1 MRNSKRIR
9 VNRPIFKVVA
19 LVLSA
24 FLLVGCSTQNPG
36 TAAYVGDKRI
46 TSAELD
52 GYLNEL
58 RDILPIETNDRGST
72 QIRTVLA
79 LVIIGE
85 IIETAGRNTN
95 AQVDQNLVAGD
106 YQALEQDVGGQ
117 ESLYLFAANRDVPP
131 SLIYKVLAQ
140 NRAIEAI
147 GKALLP
153 NDTAADQNDE
163 ASAYILE
170 LADNI
175 EIKVN
180 PRYGSWNSRD
190 GSISPPANVLSEPA
204 YAVNLG
210 LNP

>member
-1 MRNSKRIR
+1 MKK
-9 VNRPIFKVVA
+9 PIFRVIA

-24 FLLVGCSTQNPG
+24 MVLVGCSTQNPG
-36 TAAYVGDKRI
+36 TAAYVGEKRI
-46 TSAELD
+46 TSGELD

-58 RDILPIETNDRGST
+58 RDILPVETNDRGST

-79 LVIIGE
+79 LMIIGE
-85 IIETAGRNTN
+85 IIETAQRETN
-95 AQVDQNLVAGD
+95 AQVDQTLVARD

-117 ESLYLFAANRDVPP
+117 EALYLFAANRDVPP

-147 GKALLP
+147 GISLLP
-153 NDTAADQNDE
+153 DDNAEDQNAE
-163 ASAYILE
+163 ASAYILN
-170 LADNI
+170 LAENI
-175 EIKVN
+175 DIKVN

-204 YAVNLG
+204 YAVNFE

>member
-1 MRNSKRIR
+1 LKN
-9 VNRPIFKVVA
+9 PIFKVVA

-24 FLLVGCSTQNPG
+24 LILVGCSTQNPG

-46 TSAELD
+46 TSGELD
-52 GYLNEL
+52 GYINEL
-58 RDILPIETNDRGST
+58 RDILPVETNDRGST

-79 LVIIGE
+79 LMIIGE
-85 IIETAGRNTN
+85 IIETAQRETD
-95 AQVDQNLVAGD
+95 AQVDQNLIAGD

-117 ESLYLFAANRDVPP
+117 EALYLFAANRDVPP

-147 GKALLP
+147 GVALLP
-153 NDTAADQNDE
+153 DDTAAVQNDE
-163 ASAYILE
+163 ASAYILN
-170 LADNI
+170 LAENI

-190 GSISPPANVLSEPA
+190 GSISPPANILSEPA

>member
-1 MRNSKRIR
+1 MKK
-9 VNRPIFKVVA
+9 PIFRVIA

-24 FLLVGCSTQNPG
+24 MVLVGCSTQNPG
-36 TAAYVGDKRI
+36 TAAYVGEKRI
-46 TSAELD
+46 TSGELD
-52 GYLNEL
+52 EYLNEL
-58 RDILPIETNDRGST
+58 RDILPVETNDRGST

-79 LVIIGE
+79 LMIIGE
-85 IIETAGRNTN
+85 IIETAQRETN

-117 ESLYLFAANRDVPP
+117 EALYLFAANRDVPP

-147 GKALLP
+147 GISLLP
-153 NDTAADQNDE
+153 DDNAQDQNAE
-163 ASAYILE
+163 ASAYILN
-170 LADNI
+170 LAENI
-175 EIKVN
+175 DIKVN

-204 YAVNLG
+204 YAVNFE